1 MELFKYQFSLTT
13 RQTEELAK
21 FSLDISKLSLG
32 SWVLGLFTTRI
43 GLPQLFLA
51 FGGLT
56 ISVLFFTLGM
66 RLFREVK

>member
-1 MELFKYQFSLTT
+1 MKLFDYQFSLTA

-32 SWVLGLFTTRI
+32 SWVLGLFTARI